1 MNDKE
6 DTMQTYGT
14 VIKTKGDSAV
24 IQTERPAS
32 CKTCANASVCG
43 SKAVKLMAA
52 NPLQA
57 KPGDTVRVTVTEDG
71 KALLLLAYLFL
82 VPVAI
87 FFIGCFLFF
96 LHPIATVLCAPLLVI
111 YFIFLTIFNK
121 KYKAYAEVTQI
132 IPAHEV
138 QTVPCTCQEETK

>member
-1 MNDKE
+1 MSDNNKKDKPE
-6 DTMQTYGT
+6 DT
-14 VIKTKGDSAV
+14 D
-24 IQTERPAS
+24 
-32 CKTCANASVCG
+32 
-43 SKAVKLMAA
+43 
-52 NPLQA
+52 
-57 KPGDTVRVTVTEDG
+57 RVTVTEDG

-121 KYKAYAEVTQI
+121 KYKAYAEITQI
-132 IPAHEV
+132 IPANEV
-138 QTVPCTCQEETK
+138 QTVPCTCQERKQNDI